1 MDIKKIVQDAILS
14 VVKEL
19 KKKKMLKDTYT
30 VFEKTEKLLFNY
42 DNYKVA
48 IRNKE
53 EAIKEIRLYGQREK
67 GAAFVTFEKN
77 NHYVQ
82 KKTDEEVIE
91 NIENSKRLTKLLIK
105 QIDISLK
112 IIEKKY
118 GNYYDILKYCYL
130 KSEKERQTIENVALD
145 LDIDPSTAYRKRNK
159 MINELAILLFPD
171 EAIEE
176 IFGYDTEEK
185 IEKVKA
191 KRKKSSDKE

>member
-1 MDIKKIVQDAILS
+1 MDIKKIVQDAVLS

-19 KKKKMLKDTYT
+19 KKKRMLKDTYT

-42 DNYKVA
+42 HNYQVA
-48 IRNKE
+48 IKNKE

-118 GNYYDILKYCYL
+118 GKYYDILKYCYL
-130 KSEKERQTIENVALD
+130 KQEKERQTIENVALD
-145 LDIDPSTAYRKRNK
+145 LDVDPSTAYRNKNK

-176 IFGYDTEEK
+176 IFGYDSEEK